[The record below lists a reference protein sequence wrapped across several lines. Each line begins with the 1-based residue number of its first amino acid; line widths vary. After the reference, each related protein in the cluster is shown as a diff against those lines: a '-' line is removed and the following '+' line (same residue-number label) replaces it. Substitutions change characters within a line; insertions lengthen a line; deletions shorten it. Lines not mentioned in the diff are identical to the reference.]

1 MLTGLK
7 MSSLPCKDLFYRA
20 DHNAKEGDHGIEIWR
35 SWNKEMKY
43 TNR

>member
-20 DHNAKEGDHGIEIWR
+20 DHNAKEETMELKFEGLEI
-35 SWNKEMKY
+35 KK
-43 TNR
+43 